1 MAYSRSIAVSA
12 ASGCAVVAIV
22 LASLAASSVAKAGD
36 CATCP
41 CGPGCVDLWY
51 INTRCA
57 PCCGNFREALD
68 QIAIWHCEAGD
79 WVRYSREQFLAAT
92 DSTLPICFYV
102 HGIFS
107 GEHTAQKQA
116 RELFQKVG
124 AGMPP
129 FRGVLWT
136 WPSDFE
142 CGMSI
147 RDQVYRGIATSQSQA
162 FYLASIIDQLGP
174 RVAVSLVGHS
184 LGCRAVTATLH
195 GLAAREIAGQ
205 PLSEPRYP
213 APRPIQAALIAPAID
228 PYSLRPTGQ
237 YGLALR
243 QVDRILITY
252 NPRDRVLHAF
262 ESRFDRRALGLRGL
276 PRPAAGAENFQK
288 VIQINANPS
297 VGKHH
302 VPSAYFKSPMV
313 ATWLRGFVGFLEE
326 PEFVGAPP

>member
-1 MAYSRSIAVSA
+1 MI
-12 ASGCAVVAIV
+12 
-22 LASLAASSVAKAGD
+22 LAALPVASHAKTGD
-36 CATCP
+36 CATCQ
-41 CGPGCVDLWY
+41 CGPGCVDYWM
-51 INTRCA
+51 IDTRSA
-57 PCCGNFREALD
+57 PCRGNFVEALD
-68 QIAIWHCEAGD
+68 QIVIWHCEGAG
-79 WVRYSREQFLAAT
+79 WVRYGREQFLAAT

-107 GEHTAQKQA
+107 GESAAQKQA
-116 RELFQKVG
+116 RDLFQKVG
-124 AGMPP
+124 SGMPP

-142 CGMSI
+142 CGTSV
-147 RDQVYRGIATSQSQA
+147 RDQVYRGIAASQSQA
-162 FYLASIIDQLGP
+162 FYMASIIDQLGP

-184 LGCRAVTATLH
+184 LGCRTVTATLH

-205 PLSEPRYP
+205 PLLEPRYP
-213 APRPIQAALIAPAID
+213 APRPMQAALIAPAID
-228 PYSLRPTGQ
+228 PFSLWPTGQ

-252 NPRDRVLHAF
+252 NPDDRVLHAF

-276 PRPAAGAENFQK
+276 PRPATGGENFQK

-302 VPSAYFKSPMV
+302 LPSVYFKSPMA
-313 ATWLRGFVGFLEE
+313 ATWLRGFVGYLEE